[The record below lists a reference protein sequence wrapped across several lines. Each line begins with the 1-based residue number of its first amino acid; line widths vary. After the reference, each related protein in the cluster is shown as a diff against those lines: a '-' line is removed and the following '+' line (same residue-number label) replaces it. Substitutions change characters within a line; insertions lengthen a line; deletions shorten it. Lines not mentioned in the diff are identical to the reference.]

1 VRYTRK
7 DGTVRFTG
15 LPTKE
20 VTVLAFLPPGRV
32 GISGPGPRRVTPAVG
47 GVDAVLALSASAHV
61 NGPVFMPDGSSARKA
76 RVELRKDGHVWA
88 IAMTDQ
94 DGALTVDVPPHEP
107 DPWVLVAKTKELAG
121 RARGVSTGAIGVR
134 VDIR

>member
-1 VRYTRK
+1 VRHTRK

-20 VTVLAFLPPGRV
+20 VTVLAFLPPARA

-47 GVDAVLALSASAHV
+47 GVDALLTPCASAHV
-61 NGPVFMPDGSSARKA
+61 NRSVFMPNGSPARKA
-76 RVELRKDGHVWA
+76 PVELRKDGHVLA
-88 IAMTDQ
+88 IATTDQ
-94 DGALTVDVPPHEP
+94 DGALMVDVPAHEP